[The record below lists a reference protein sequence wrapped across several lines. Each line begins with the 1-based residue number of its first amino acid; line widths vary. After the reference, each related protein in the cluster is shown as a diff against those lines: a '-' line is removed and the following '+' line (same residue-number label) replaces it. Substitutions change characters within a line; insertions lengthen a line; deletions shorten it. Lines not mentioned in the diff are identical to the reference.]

1 MSHGFHQHACSTA
14 RALPVGVVLSLR
26 GTQLAAL
33 ALGLALVLI
42 ITSGGAG

>member
-1 MSHGFHQHACSTA
+1 MSHASRQHKTIATGFSPAD
-14 RALPVGVVLSLR
+14 VVLSLR

-33 ALGLALVLI
+33 VLTIVSII